1 MCAAAMS
8 QNLDFFEKCNALRA
22 AARQL
27 LKDCAAC
34 AEPEDLRLEE
44 GMTVSAT
51 PAALHM
57 SMGEVRH
64 AKPVTLCTFSRSEL
78 MVCALFSSNF
88 ELAKYCASGRVA
100 SSSNVTVSRDGRVCC
115 TCEGTRRST
124 VTPAAL
130 V

>member
-1 MCAAAMS
+1 MS
-8 QNLDFFEKCNALRA
+8 QNLDLYEKCNALRA

-27 LKDCAAC
+27 LKDCAAQ
-34 AEPEDLRLEE
+34 PEEHVLLDE

-78 MVCALFSSNF
+78 MVCAMFSSDF
-88 ELAKYCASGRVA
+88 EFSI
-100 SSSNVTVSRDGRVCC
+100 S
-115 TCEGTRRST
+115 
-124 VTPAAL
+124 
-130 V
+130 

>member
-1 MCAAAMS
+1 MCAAEMS
-8 QNLDFFEKCNALRA
+8 QNLDFYEKCNALRA

-27 LKDCAAC
+27 LKDCA

-78 MVCALFSSNF
+78 MVCAMFSSDF
-88 ELAKYCASGRVA
+88 EFSISCASGRAA
-100 SSSNVTVSRDGRVCC
+100 SS
-115 TCEGTRRST
+115 
-124 VTPAAL
+124 
-130 V
+130 

>member
-1 MCAAAMS
+1 MS
-8 QNLDFFEKCNALRA
+8 QNLDFKEKCNALRA

-27 LKDCAAC
+27 LKDCAA
-34 AEPEDLRLEE
+34 EPEDLRLEE
-44 GMTVSAT
+44 GMTVLAT

-78 MVCALFSSNF
+78 MVRALFSSNF

>member
-1 MCAAAMS
+1 MS

-78 MVCALFSSNF
+78 MVCAQFSSAF
-88 ELAKYCASGRVA
+88 ELQFLVPVA
-100 SSSNVTVSRDGRVCC
+100 VSRHLQ
-115 TCEGTRRST
+115 T
-124 VTPAAL
+124 
-130 V
+130 

>member
-1 MCAAAMS
+1 MCAVAMS
-8 QNLDFFEKCNALRA
+8 QNSDFYEKCNALRA

-27 LKDCAAC
+27 LKDCVAQ
-34 AEPEDLRLEE
+34 PEEHLGLEE

-78 MVCALFSSNF
+78 MVCALFSSAF
-88 ELAKYCASGRVA
+88 EFAISCASGRVA
-100 SSSNVTVSRDGRVCC
+100 SSSNVTVARDGRVCC
-115 TCEGTRRST
+115 TCDGTRRST